1 MRIGAIAALLLM
13 LYGCAASRTGSRTRS
28 QVEQRVSTNAPQGQQ
43 RISMKPTDNVY
54 LDQIQKHIAR
64 KWGYP
69 CALDPATGKCEYKDA
84 SVALEFSIAE
94 DGQVS
99 SIRVVRP
106 SGLPIYDQHA
116 IDTVRAAAPFPPIPE
131 SSGTKPLLITV
142 TLQYVVERKHDDR
155 SRPGSSPRP

>member
-1 MRIGAIAALLLM
+1 MNPTNN
-13 LYGCAASRTGSRTRS
+13 LYLA
-28 QVEQRVSTNAPQGQQ
+28 E
-43 RISMKPTDNVY
+43 
-54 LDQIQKHIAR
+54 IQKHIAS

-69 CALDPATGKCEYKDA
+69 CVLDPATGKWEYKEA
-84 SVALEFSIAE
+84 SVALEFSIAD

-106 SGLPIYDQHA
+106 SGLPTYDQHA

-131 SSGTKPLLITV
+131 SSGTKPRLITL

-155 SRPGSSPRP
+155 PRSRSQP

>member
-1 MRIGAIAALLLM
+1 MRTGAIAVLLLM
-13 LYGCAASRTGSRTRS
+13 LYGCAASRTGPRTGS
-28 QVEQRVSTNAPQGQQ
+28 QVAQRVSANAPRGQQ
-43 RISMKPTDNVY
+43 RISMNPTNNLY
-54 LDQIQKHIAR
+54 LAEIQKHITS

-69 CALDPATGKCEYKDA
+69 CVLDPATGTCEYKDGA
-84 SVALEFSIAE
+84 VALEFSIAD

-106 SGLPIYDQHA
+106 SGLPTYDQHA

-131 SSGTKPLLITV
+131 SSGTKPLLITL

-155 SRPGSSPRP
+155 PRSQSRP